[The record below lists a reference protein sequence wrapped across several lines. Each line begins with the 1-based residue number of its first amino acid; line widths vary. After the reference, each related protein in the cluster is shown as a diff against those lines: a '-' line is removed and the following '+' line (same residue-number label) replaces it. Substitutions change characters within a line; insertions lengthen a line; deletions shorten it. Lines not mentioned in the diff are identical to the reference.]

1 MEAVMTLGFQ
11 ARGSRGEEDEPL
23 YDGRQMPHTG
33 SRRAF
38 SRFSIDGGLSRS
50 MALFAAEP
58 KHLIGTPSGNGL
70 NLIGRLAMQVKDVM
84 SRQIVSI
91 GPDAPVLDAVQLML
105 QHRISGLPVIDAS
118 GKLQG
123 VVTEGDFLRRAE
135 AGTQRKHPRWIEF
148 LMGPGRL
155 ASEYVHASGGKV
167 GEVMTPDV
175 HTVTEDAPLE
185 DAVHLME
192 RHRIKRL
199 PVMRDGKV
207 VGIVTRSNLMRAL
220 AHFALSAQPAT
231 AGDAAIRASLL
242 AELEKQPWAPVG
254 LINVV
259 VTDGVVKLSGALTDE
274 RERQAIRVAAENIP
288 GVRKVEDHLIWIE
301 PHTGVIVEGPG
312 E

>member
-1 MEAVMTLGFQ
+1 
-11 ARGSRGEEDEPL
+11 
-23 YDGRQMPHTG
+23 
-33 SRRAF
+33 
-38 SRFSIDGGLSRS
+38 
-50 MALFAAEP
+50 
-58 KHLIGTPSGNGL
+58 
-70 NLIGRLAMQVKDVM
+70 M

-91 GPDAPVLDAVQLML
+91 GPEAPVLDAVQLML

-118 GKLQG
+118 GNLQG

-135 AGTQRKHPRWIEF
+135 TGTQRKRARWIEF

-155 ASEYVHASGGKV
+155 ASEYVRASGGKV
-167 GEVMTPDV
+167 GEVMTPEV

-192 RHRIKRL
+192 RHRVKRL

-220 AHFALSAQPAT
+220 AHFALAEQPAA

-242 AELEKQPWAPVG
+242 AELGKQPWAPVG

-301 PHTGVIVEGPG
+301 PNTGVIVEGPG